1 MGKAKSINESE
12 QNSQIRPALSPESRD
27 LQLASMAADLAE
39 KKFRDGTA
47 SSQLI
52 VYYLKRS
59 SEKEQIE
66 LEKIKQENELLKAKA
81 DALRSQQRSEELFE
95 KAISAFRRYSG
106 QGDVDDFEDLF

>member
-1 MGKAKSINESE
+1 MGKSKTTKEPDKSSTL
-12 QNSQIRPALSPESRD
+12 RPALSPEARD

-39 KKFRDGTA
+39 EKFRDGTA

-59 SEKEQIE
+59 SEKERIE

-81 DALRSQQRSEELFE
+81 EALRSQQRSEELFE
-95 KAISAFRRYSG
+95 RAIKAFQRYSG
-106 QGDVDDFEDLF
+106 QGDVDEYEDIF